1 MEILQ
6 SFVKKSNLTI
16 LTEIKIFMVTIMMIK
31 IILTEFNKVLF
42 DALGIRNQYLK
53 VTAEIIIR
61 ISLAT

>member
-6 SFVKKSNLTI
+6 SFVKQSYLTI

-42 DALGIRNQYLK
+42 DTLGIRNQYLK

>member
-6 SFVKKSNLTI
+6 SFVKQSYLTI

-42 DALGIRNQYLK
+42 DTLGIRSQYLK
-53 VTAEIIIR
+53 VTAEINIR

>member
-6 SFVKKSNLTI
+6 SFVKQSYLTI
-16 LTEIKIFMVTIMMIK
+16 LTEIKIFMVTTMMIK

-42 DALGIRNQYLK
+42 DTLGIRSQYLK
-53 VTAEIIIR
+53 VTAEINIR